1 LGNRS
6 DHRLEV
12 AQNLLMG
19 KREDI
24 ELQKAVAEF
33 IRKLEAGKRDM
44 RKPEKRGKPAR

>member
-1 LGNRS
+1 MGNRP
-6 DHRLEV
+6 DNRLEV
-12 AQNLLMG
+12 AKNLLMS

>member
-1 LGNRS
+1 MASN
-6 DHRLEV
+6 V
-12 AQNLLMG
+12 LMG

-44 RKPEKRGKPAR
+44 RKPEKREKPAR